1 VKTINV
7 KLKNHSYPI
16 IVGKGVFN
24 QLIGLI
30 ESRKLHR
37 NLFIVID
44 KNVEIH
50 FGNFIMGC
58 FDNFKGKKFYY
69 FLRAVEKSKSFEELK
84 RIFSILLEQKF
95 GRDTLII
102 SIGGGVTG
110 DLAGFAASTFMRGIQ
125 IVHIPTTLTACVD
138 SSIGGKTAINF
149 NYYKN
154 IIGSFYHPRFILC
167 DTNFLQTLPKIEMIS
182 GLGEI
187 IKYAFTTTNEFYNVI
202 DKNIDS
208 IIARDESVLEKV
220 ITDSINY
227 KVSVVSQDEK
237 EVSLRKVLNF
247 GHTFAHAFE
256 RELKNKIKHG
266 EAVIAGVI
274 CALYLSY
281 ERKLITKDELKCFLA
296 LPLKIKLNKSMES
309 VNPEKV
315 YQHMFADKK
324 NRDSEINFVL
334 IRKIGELVLDV
345 HAPKNEVIFMIRSAI
360 KLLRHPNMNFKIKKT
375 TINRSY

>member
-1 VKTINV
+1 VKRINV
-7 KLKNHSYPI
+7 KLKNHSYPVL
-16 IVGKGVFN
+16 VGKGVFN
-24 QLIGLI
+24 KIIELI

-44 KNVEIH
+44 KNVEKH
-50 FGNFIMGC
+50 FGNFIRSC
-58 FDNFKGKKFYY
+58 FDNFEGKKFYY
-69 FLRAVEKSKSFEELK
+69 SLRAVEKSKSFEELK

-95 GRDTLII
+95 GRDTFII

-154 IIGSFYHPRFILC
+154 IIGSFYHPQFVLC

-187 IKYAFTTTNEFYNVI
+187 IKYAFTTTNEFYNDV
-202 DKNIDS
+202 DKNINS
-208 IIARDESVLEKV
+208 ILTHDENVIEKV
-220 ITDSINY
+220 IMDSINY
-227 KVSVVSQDEK
+227 KVSVISQDEK

-266 EAVIAGVI
+266 EAVTAGVV
-274 CALYLSY
+274 CALYLSNKK
-281 ERKLITKDELKCFLA
+281 KLLSKNLLEQYKT
-296 LPLKIKLNKSMES
+296 LPLKLKLIKSLKSVDVERIYT
-309 VNPEKV
+309 N
-315 YQHMFADKK
+315 MFADKK
-324 NRDSEINFVL
+324 NRNSEINFVL
-334 IRKIGELVLDV
+334 IRRIGEMVLDV
-345 HAPKNEVIFMIRSAI
+345 HASKNEIIYALNHAI
-360 KLLRHPNMNFKIKKT
+360 DELD
-375 TINRSY
+375 

>member
-7 KLKNHSYPI
+7 KLKNHSYPVL
-16 IVGKGVFN
+16 VGKGVFN
-24 QLIGLI
+24 KIIELI

-44 KNVEIH
+44 KNVEKH
-50 FGNFIMGC
+50 FGNFIRSC
-58 FDNFKGKKFYY
+58 FDNFEGKKFYY
-69 FLRAVEKSKSFEELK
+69 SLRAVEKSKSFEELK

-154 IIGSFYHPRFILC
+154 IIGSFYHPQFVLC

-187 IKYAFTTTNEFYNVI
+187 IKYAFTTTNEFYNDV
-202 DKNIDS
+202 DKNINS
-208 IIARDESVLEKV
+208 ILTHDENVIEKV
-220 ITDSINY
+220 IMDSINY
-227 KVSVVSQDEK
+227 KVSVISQDEK

-266 EAVIAGVI
+266 EAVTAGVV
-274 CALYLSY
+274 CALYLSNKK
-281 ERKLITKDELKCFLA
+281 KLLSKNLLEQYKT
-296 LPLKIKLNKSMES
+296 LPLKLKLIKSLKSVDVERIYT
-309 VNPEKV
+309 N
-315 YQHMFADKK
+315 MFADKK
-324 NRDSEINFVL
+324 NRNSQINFIL
-334 IRKIGELVLDV
+334 IRDIGEIVLDV
-345 HAPKNEVIFMIRSAI
+345 HATKEEIIYA
-360 KLLRHPNMNFKIKKT
+360 LRYGIDSL
-375 TINRSY
+375 SYM

>member
-1 VKTINV
+1 MKTINV
-7 KLKNHSYPI
+7 RLKNYSYQV

-24 QLIGLI
+24 LLSGMI
-30 ESRKLHR
+30 ESRKLNQ

-44 KNVEIH
+44 KNVEKH
-50 FGNFIMGC
+50 FGNFIRSH
-58 FDNFKGKKFYY
+58 FDNFEGEKFYH
-69 FLRAVEKSKSFEELK
+69 FMQAVEKSKSFEELK

-95 GRDTLII
+95 GRDTLLIA
-102 SIGGGVTG
+102 IGGGVTG
-110 DLAGFAASTFMRGIQ
+110 DLTGFAASTFMRGIQ
-125 IVHIPTTLTACVD
+125 IVHVPTTLTACVD

-187 IKYAFTTTNEFYNVI
+187 IKYAFTTTKEFYNVV

-208 IIARDESVLEKV
+208 ILSHDESVLEKV
-220 ITDSINY
+220 IMDSINY

-281 ERKLITKDELKCFLA
+281 ERKLISKDELKKFLE
-296 LPLKIKLNKSMES
+296 LPLKVNLNKSMNFVS
-309 VNPEKV
+309 PEKV

-324 NRDSEINFVL
+324 NCDGEINFVL
-334 IRKIGELVLDV
+334 IHRIGEVVLDV
-345 HAPKNEVIFMIRSAI
+345 HASKHEVIFAIGSAI
-360 KLLRHPNMNFKIKKT
+360 KLLKFRKNEF
-375 TINRSY
+375 

>member
-1 VKTINV
+1 MKRINV
-7 KLKNHSYPI
+7 KLKNHSYPVL
-16 IVGKGVFN
+16 VGKGVFN
-24 QLIGLI
+24 KIIELI

-44 KNVEIH
+44 KNVEKH
-50 FGNFIMGC
+50 FGNFIRSC
-58 FDNFKGKKFYY
+58 FDNFEGKKFYY
-69 FLRAVEKSKSFEELK
+69 SLRAVEKSKSFEELK

-154 IIGSFYHPRFILC
+154 IIGSFYHPQFVLC

-187 IKYAFTTTNEFYNVI
+187 IKYAFTTTNEFYNDV
-202 DKNIDS
+202 DKNINS
-208 IIARDESVLEKV
+208 ILTHDENVIEKV
-220 ITDSINY
+220 IMDSINY
-227 KVSVVSQDEK
+227 KVSVISQDEK

-256 RELKNKIKHG
+256 RKLKNKIKHG
-266 EAVIAGVI
+266 EAVTAGVV
-274 CALYLSY
+274 CALYLSNKK
-281 ERKLITKDELKCFLA
+281 KLLSKNLLEQYKT
-296 LPLKIKLNKSMES
+296 LPLKLKLIKSLKSVDVERIYT
-309 VNPEKV
+309 N
-315 YQHMFADKK
+315 MFADKK
-324 NRDSEINFVL
+324 NRNSQINFIL
-334 IRKIGELVLDV
+334 IRDIGEMVLDV
-345 HAPKNEVIFMIRSAI
+345 HATKEEIIYALNHAI
-360 KLLRHPNMNFKIKKT
+360 DELD
-375 TINRSY
+375 

>member
-1 VKTINV
+1 MKTINV
-7 KLKNHSYPI
+7 KLKNHSYPVL
-16 IVGKGVFN
+16 VGKGVFN
-24 QLIGLI
+24 KIIELI

-44 KNVEIH
+44 KNVEKH
-50 FGNFIMGC
+50 FGNFIRSC
-58 FDNFKGKKFYY
+58 FDNFEGKKFYY
-69 FLRAVEKSKSFEELK
+69 SLRAVEKSKSFEELK

-154 IIGSFYHPRFILC
+154 IIGSFYHPQFVLC

-187 IKYAFTTTNEFYNVI
+187 IKYAFTTTNEFYNDV
-202 DKNIDS
+202 DKNINS
-208 IIARDESVLEKV
+208 ILTHDENVIEKV
-220 ITDSINY
+220 IIDSINY
-227 KVSVVSQDEK
+227 KVSVISQDEK
-237 EVSLRKVLNF
+237 EASLRKVLNF

-266 EAVIAGVI
+266 EAVTAGVV
-274 CALYLSY
+274 CALYLSNKK
-281 ERKLITKDELKCFLA
+281 KLLSKNLLEQYKT
-296 LPLKIKLNKSMES
+296 LPLKLRLNKSMKS
-309 VNPEKV
+309 VNVERI
-315 YQHMFADKK
+315 YANMFADKK
-324 NRDSEINFVL
+324 NRNSEINFVL
-334 IRKIGELVLDV
+334 IRRIGEMVLDV
-345 HAPKNEVIFMIRSAI
+345 HASKNEIIYA
-360 KLLRHPNMNFKIKKT
+360 LRHGIESL
-375 TINRSY
+375 SYRQTGYFLQKQIP

>member
-1 VKTINV
+1 MKTINV
-7 KLKNHSYPI
+7 KLKNHFYPV
-16 IVGKGVFN
+16 IVGKGVFK

-44 KNVEIH
+44 KNVEKH
-50 FGNFIMGC
+50 FGDFIRSC
-58 FDNFKGKKFYY
+58 FDNFEGKKFYY
-69 FLRAVEKSKSFEELK
+69 SLRAVEKSKSFEELK

-154 IIGSFYHPRFILC
+154 IIGSFYHPQFVLC

-187 IKYAFTTTNEFYNVI
+187 IKYAFTTTNEFYNDV
-202 DKNIDS
+202 DKNINS
-208 IIARDESVLEKV
+208 ILTHDENVIKKV
-220 ITDSINY
+220 IIDSINY
-227 KVSVVSQDEK
+227 KVSVISQDEK
-237 EVSLRKVLNF
+237 EASLRKVLNF

-266 EAVIAGVI
+266 EAVTIGI
-274 CALYLSY
+274 LCALYLSNKK
-281 ERKLITKDELKCFLA
+281 KLLSKNLLEQYKT
-296 LPLKIKLNKSMES
+296 LPLKLKLIKSLKS
-309 VNPEKV
+309 VNVERI
-315 YQHMFADKK
+315 YANMFADKK
-324 NRDSEINFVL
+324 NRNNQINFVL
-334 IRKIGELVLDV
+334 VRDIGEIVMDV
-345 HAPKNEVIFMIRSAI
+345 HATKEEIIYA
-360 KLLRHPNMNFKIKKT
+360 LRYGIDSLGY
-375 TINRSY
+375 R

>member
-1 VKTINV
+1 MKTINV
-7 KLKNHSYPI
+7 NLKNHSYPV
-16 IVGKGVFN
+16 IVGKSVFN
-24 QLIGLI
+24 LLIGLI
-30 ESRKLHR
+30 ESRKLNQ

-44 KNVEIH
+44 KNVEKH
-50 FGNFIMGC
+50 FGNIIRSC
-58 FDNFKGKKFYY
+58 FDNYKGKKFYY
-69 FLRAVEKSKSFEELK
+69 SLRAVEKSKSFEELK

-95 GRDTLII
+95 GRDTLLI

-110 DLAGFAASTFMRGIQ
+110 DLVGFAASTFMRGIQ
-125 IVHIPTTLTACVD
+125 IVHVPTTLTACVD

-154 IIGSFYHPRFILC
+154 IIGSFYHPQFVLC
-167 DTNFLQTLPKIEMIS
+167 DTKFLHTLPKIEMVS

-187 IKYAFTTTNEFYNVI
+187 IKYAFTTNNEFYNVVY
-202 DKNIDS
+202 KNINS
-208 IIARDESVLEKV
+208 ILAFDESVLEKV
-220 ITDSINY
+220 IMDSINY

-281 ERKLITKDELKCFLA
+281 ERKLISKDELKKFLE
-296 LPLKIKLNKSMES
+296 LPLKVNLNKSMNFVS
-309 VNPEKV
+309 PEKV

-324 NRDSEINFVL
+324 NRDGEINFVL
-334 IRKIGELVLDV
+334 ILRIGEVVLDV
-345 HAPKNEVIFMIRSAI
+345 HAHKHEVIFAIRSAI
-360 KLLRHPNMNFKIKKT
+360 KLLKFRKNEF
-375 TINRSY
+375 

>member
-1 VKTINV
+1 MKTINV
-7 KLKNHSYPI
+7 KLKNHSYPVL
-16 IVGKGVFN
+16 VGKGVFN
-24 QLIGLI
+24 KIIELI

-44 KNVEIH
+44 KNVEKH
-50 FGNFIMGC
+50 FGNFIRSC
-58 FDNFKGKKFYY
+58 FDNFEGKKFYY
-69 FLRAVEKSKSFEELK
+69 SLRAVEKSKSFEELK

-154 IIGSFYHPRFILC
+154 IIGSFYHPQFVLC

-187 IKYAFTTTNEFYNVI
+187 IKYAFTTTNEFYNDV
-202 DKNIDS
+202 DKNINS
-208 IIARDESVLEKV
+208 ILTHDENVIEKV
-220 ITDSINY
+220 IMDSINY
-227 KVSVVSQDEK
+227 KVSVISQDEK

-266 EAVIAGVI
+266 EAVTAGVV
-274 CALYLSY
+274 CALYLSNKK
-281 ERKLITKDELKCFLA
+281 KLLSKNLLEQYKT
-296 LPLKIKLNKSMES
+296 LPLKLKLIKSLKSVDVERIYT
-309 VNPEKV
+309 N
-315 YQHMFADKK
+315 MFADKK
-324 NRDSEINFVL
+324 NRNSEINFVL
-334 IRKIGELVLDV
+334 IRRIGEMVLDV
-345 HAPKNEVIFMIRSAI
+345 HASKNEIIYALNHAI
-360 KLLRHPNMNFKIKKT
+360 DELD
-375 TINRSY
+375 

>member
-7 KLKNHSYPI
+7 KLRNHSYPVL
-16 IVGKGVFN
+16 VGKGVFN
-24 QLIGLI
+24 KIIELI

-44 KNVEIH
+44 KNVEKH
-50 FGNFIMGC
+50 FGNFIRSC
-58 FDNFKGKKFYY
+58 FDNFEGKKFYY
-69 FLRAVEKSKSFEELK
+69 SLRAVEKSKSFEELK

-95 GRDTLII
+95 GRDTLLI

-125 IVHIPTTLTACVD
+125 IIHIPTTLTACVD

-154 IIGSFYHPRFILC
+154 IIGSFYHPQFVLC

-187 IKYAFTTTNEFYNVI
+187 IKYAFTTTNEFYNDV
-202 DKNIDS
+202 DKNINS
-208 IIARDESVLEKV
+208 ILTHDENVIKKV
-220 ITDSINY
+220 IIDSINY
-227 KVSVVSQDEK
+227 KVSVISQDEK
-237 EVSLRKVLNF
+237 EAGLRKVLNF

-266 EAVIAGVI
+266 EAVTAGVV
-274 CALYLSY
+274 CALYLSNKK
-281 ERKLITKDELKCFLA
+281 KLLSKNLLEQYKT
-296 LPLKIKLNKSMES
+296 LPLKLKLIKFLKL
-309 VNPEKV
+309 VNVERI
-315 YQHMFADKK
+315 YANMFADKK
-324 NRDSEINFVL
+324 NRNSEINFVL
-334 IRKIGELVLDV
+334 IRRIGEMVLDV
-345 HAPKNEVIFMIRSAI
+345 HASKNEIIYA
-360 KLLRHPNMNFKIKKT
+360 LRHGIDSLGY
-375 TINRSY
+375 R